1 MFVSNSLFHYSC
13 INQFDIC
20 FHGDFYQHNS
30 LDIQEQV
37 NCKVQKTIE
46 YSNCN
51 KANCRHH
58 IDVGLNAGTK
68 YFLIDMYNNKAGRF
82 GQDVVAGEIRPPL
95 VAGLFH
101 WYSPNK

>member
-1 MFVSNSLFHYSC
+1 MFVPNSLFHYSC
-13 INQFDIC
+13 IHQFDIGL
-20 FHGDFYQHNS
+20 HGDFYQHNS

-37 NCKVQKTIE
+37 NCKMQKTIE

-51 KANCRHH
+51 KANCRHR

-95 VAGLFH
+95 AAGLFH